1 MARILSKPQVDING
15 IVIFIVPNSLKVMYG
30 FGTKSL
36 KAQSG
41 GGDST
46 NIVTSH
52 NVEERVGQITFEVF
66 SEEENVQRVLDLM
79 DSNDNIDLDVSFSEP
94 NVNISGTMKD
104 ASIVNDPEH
113 GYSAD
118 GKLELQ
124 IHGGKI
130 KRG

>member
-1 MARILSKPQVDING
+1 MRRILSKPQVDING
-15 IVIFIVPNSLKVMYG
+15 IVIYIVPNTLKVVWGY
-30 FGTKSL
+30 GTKSI
-36 KAQSG
+36 KAQSA

-52 NVEERVGQITFEVF
+52 SVEERVGQITFDVF
-66 SEEENVQRVLDLM
+66 SEEDNVQRVLDLM
-79 DSNDNIDLDVSFSEP
+79 DSNDNTDLDVSFSEP
-94 NVNISGTMKD
+94 NVDISGTMKN

-118 GKLELQ
+118 GKLEIQ
-124 IHGGKI
+124 IKGAKI